1 MASAVPS
8 KYQRPSCEFH
18 SPDYS
23 LEWAYEPISKSIVFV
38 LRANGDASFWTGV
51 GFGDRNNNSMVDFI
65 GVFVKNGGAQAGIT
79 DAFIDSTNGNLTPD
93 PNSNVQTI
101 SIGVSNTAL
110 ADNGTQVTAKFAR
123 PINSRDSK
131 HDLDIAACTIFNL
144 PLLAVPMESEEKDA
158 QNYLKW
164 LKQLRVCDIEK
175 YCTVDVRELK
185 LRESAKNFPSN
196 REELSPVEESKRLT
210 QSIDVP
216 KKEQKEAD
224 VLEVAHSV
232 DYSGAGDP
240 CSYRGSHYS
249 LNWSY
254 NKASD
259 CVDFVMRHGVKKGKW
274 WSAVGIGDTMLD
286 MDIGVLFLEDGKAQK
301 MSDFYSNSYGVPSE
315 DVEQNWVLHKSKSKI
330 VKALGEEEEDH
341 VELYFSRVINS
352 PDTER
357 DRSMDGCVL
366 FQFAAN
372 SGIYTGE
379 GNNLRIHK
387 HKDWPDLYKAC
398 DLKKRCAQSDAS
410 KAHTGHHQSKRGDGA
425 DSDVDLGQSLDDAAS
440 TTSSPG
446 NLTFIEAAAGDTIQ
460 ETRNFTERDNGA
472 QIGNLGGGNDNVI
485 DLLTRDATTIIA
497 EQSTSTTES
506 PVISSN
512 FPNDADLLA
521 QPSSS
526 APSSDSSTTSSS
538 SPHTTTLSS
547 AQGLNNETLELSTM
561 LSLFGEFTTN
571 DGNSTPETTT
581 ATLGGST
588 ETSTTNAAVGALLG
602 LLNRAGNDSASEP
615 TSVETTSA
623 APSTPTIETVTER
636 IRNEMGTT
644 LAAAA
649 AAEALQTNP
658 ATPVGSSESTAIPT
672 TEATT
677 AIPTTKKKGGKKG
690 RNNNGKGQQN
700 KPESEP
706 SSTTPELPTTHET
719 TSSGSSS
726 AIPTDG
732 SSTSLP
738 FLNLAPVDGANSGL
752 EPIQQ
757 NPENLSTTSV
767 AETTTTVPTTS
778 SGSSRIG
785 STPAENVTTT
795 GSVTTT
801 NPSTSTRLAII
812 TEESLRGN
820 NSTGSGISCQPLKAD
835 LEVCHAYM
843 DNYFGE
849 VKQWAD
855 KHQELMDNQFGKACK
870 LLSAVPHVPSLCCQV
885 FRDKCNAHL

>member
-1 MASAVPS
+1 MASAVPN

-110 ADNGTQVTAKFAR
+110 AENGTQVTAKFAR
-123 PINSRDSK
+123 PINSKDSK

-144 PLLAVPMESEEKDA
+144 PLLAVPMETEEKDA

-196 REELSPVEESKRLT
+196 KEELSPVEESKLLT
-210 QSIDVP
+210 QPIDGP
-216 KKEQKEAD
+216 KKEQKQAD
-224 VLEVAHSV
+224 ALEVAHSV
-232 DYSGAGDP
+232 DYSGTGDP
-240 CSYRGSHYS
+240 CSYRGPHYS

-259 CVDFVMRHGVKKGKW
+259 CVDFVMRHGIKKGKW

-286 MDIGVLFLEDGKAQK
+286 MDIGVLFLEDGKVQK
-301 MSDFYSNSYGVPSE
+301 ISDFFSNSYGVPSE

-330 VKALGEEEEDH
+330 VKALGGEEEDH

-398 DLKKRCAQSDAS
+398 DLKKRCAQSGTS
-410 KAHTGHHQSKRGDGA
+410 KAHTQGHHQSKRGDGA

-446 NLTFIEAAAGDTIQ
+446 NLTLIEAAVGDSLQ
-460 ETRNFTERDNGA
+460 EARNFTERDNGP

-485 DLLTRDATTIIA
+485 DLLTRDATTTIA

-506 PVISSN
+506 SLISSN
-512 FPNDADLLA
+512 PPNDADLLA
-521 QPSSS
+521 QPPSS
-526 APSSDSSTTSSS
+526 ATSSGSSTTASSTS
-538 SPHTTTLSS
+538 DTTTLPN

-581 ATLGGST
+581 ATLEGST
-588 ETSTTNAAVGALLG
+588 ETSTTNAAVGAILG
-602 LLNRAGNDSASEP
+602 LLNRAGNDSASE
-615 TSVETTSA
+615 SNKVETTPA

-649 AAEALQTNP
+649 AAEALQTIP
-658 ATPVGSSESTAIPT
+658 VTPVGSSESTTIPT

-677 AIPTTKKKGGKKG
+677 AISTTKKKGGKKG

-700 KPESEP
+700 KPENEP
-706 SSTTPELPTTHET
+706 SSTTPET

-726 AIPTDG
+726 VIPTDG
-732 SSTSLP
+732 SSTSQP
-738 FLNLAPVDGANSGL
+738 ALNLAPVTESNPGL

-767 AETTTTVPTTS
+767 AEFTTTVSVPTTS
-778 SGSSRIG
+778 GDDSRIG
-785 STPAENVTTT
+785 SSASENVSTT
-795 GSVTTT
+795 GSVTTA
-801 NPSTSTRLAII
+801 NPSASTRLAII
-812 TEESLRGN
+812 TEESLRRN
-820 NSTGSGISCQPLKAD
+820 NITGTGISCQPLKPD

-870 LLSAVPHVPSLCCQV
+870 LLSAVPHVPSLCCQI
-885 FRDKCNAHL
+885 FRDKCAAHL